1 MLQSPLYSNLRDA
14 SHPEAVWTCTRAT
27 VGDVGTALAAYA
39 SGALAQRDRLWI
51 LHPRARGWLAYLLAG
66 LALTVVFEYLGTG
79 PLRRWMYGPQ
89 MLTLPILGTGLSPL
103 LQWLLMPP
111 LAVWLTRRHSR
122 TC

>member
-1 MLQSPLYSNLRDA
+1 MLQSPLYSSLRDA
-14 SHPEAVWTCTRAT
+14 SHPEAVWMCTRAT
-27 VGDVGTALAAYA
+27 VGDVATGLAAYA

-66 LALTVVFEYLGTG
+66 LAITVVFEALGTG
-79 PLRRWMYGPQ
+79 PLRRWTYGPQ

-103 LQWLLMPP
+103 LQWLLIPP

-122 TC
+122 NG